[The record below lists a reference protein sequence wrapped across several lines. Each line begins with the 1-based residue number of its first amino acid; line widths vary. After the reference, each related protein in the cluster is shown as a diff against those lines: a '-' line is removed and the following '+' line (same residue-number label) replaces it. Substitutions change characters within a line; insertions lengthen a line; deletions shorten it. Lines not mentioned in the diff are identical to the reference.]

1 MTVNRHSWL
10 AVAVLAFMA
19 TLMVIVLVSQPA
31 HAAGPWYVAPG
42 GSDGNTCLSAVSPC
56 ATINGALG
64 KISPG
69 DTVLVATGT
78 YTGTGTE
85 VVSLNISTTLSGGW
99 NSGFIAQTG
108 MSTIDGQGAR
118 RGVTVNNGVTAII
131 KRFTAQNGFLSYSGG
146 DGIFNSGALTLSDS
160 IVSSNKNGIYNDYG
174 TLALNNSTIN
184 GNTDRGIINNLG
196 SMTISNSTI
205 NGNST
210 EINGAG
216 IFNFGMMTI
225 SNTTIS
231 GNNITSSGSGGGGGS
246 GIYTENGVLTLN
258 NSTVSGN
265 TILGDFPGSGINNVH
280 GMLTLNNSTVSG
292 NTNQYGNGGGIS
304 NSSVP
309 TFNSVLILNNST
321 VSGNTAKR
329 EGGGIYNEGASG
341 VTVTL
346 QNSILA
352 GNITSST
359 GSDCSGSIG
368 SSGYNLIGNTSGCA
382 FAPGVGDLIN
392 IAARLGP
399 LQDNGGSTLTQALLP
414 GSPAINAGNPA
425 GCTNNSGAP
434 LPFDQRGYLRIG
446 RCDIG
451 AYEYGSSP
459 SLFITKGVV
468 GRFQPSGLVT
478 YTLTL
483 IDNVPNIDL
492 TNVSLSDPLPTQVTY
507 IPNSLAVTNGDGAV
521 NNGAVAW
528 TGTVFS
534 NTATVITFAA
544 MISPTAQNMVIA
556 NTATSNWGGYTFS
569 AAATF
574 DTFSHHIYL
583 PLITRNY

>member
-1 MTVNRHSWL
+1 
-10 AVAVLAFMA
+10 
-19 TLMVIVLVSQPA
+19 
-31 HAAGPWYVAPG
+31 
-42 GSDGNTCLSAVSPC
+42 
-56 ATINGALG
+56 
-64 KISPG
+64 
-69 DTVLVATGT
+69 
-78 YTGTGTE
+78 
-85 VVSLNISTTLSGGW
+85 LN
-99 NSGFIAQTG
+99 
-108 MSTIDGQGAR
+108 D
-118 RGVTVNNGVTAII
+118 
-131 KRFTAQNGFLSYSGG
+131 
-146 DGIFNSGALTLSDS
+146 
-160 IVSSNKNGIYNDYG
+160 
-174 TLALNNSTIN
+174 
-184 GNTDRGIINNLG
+184 
-196 SMTISNSTI
+196 
-205 NGNST
+205 
-210 EINGAG
+210 
-216 IFNFGMMTI
+216 
-225 SNTTIS
+225 
-231 GNNITSSGSGGGGGS
+231 
-246 GIYTENGVLTLN
+246 
-258 NSTVSGN
+258 STVSGN
-265 TILGDFPGSGINNVH
+265 TTQFGSGIYNNT
-280 GMLTLNNSTVSG
+280 GTSTLNNSTISG
-292 NTNQYGNGGGIS
+292 NTGLNNAGGIFMNGG
-304 NSSVP
+304 
-309 TFNSVLILNNST
+309 TLILNNST
-321 VSGNTAKR
+321 ISGNT
-329 EGGGIYNEGASG
+329 GLNNVGGIGNSLG
-341 VTVTL
+341 TVTL
-346 QNSILA
+346 QNSIVA
-352 GNITSST
+352 GNTTS
-359 GSDCSGSIG
+359 GIGPDCNGTIG
-368 SSGYNLIGNTSGCA
+368 SAGYNLIGNTSGCA